1 MLDLSAL
8 QRAVQSM
15 SAVLAETENQAF
27 MTGLN
32 KVQQDAMIAGA
43 IQNFEFT
50 YELCWKFMRRWLEV
64 NLGSTYVEGVSRREL
79 FRLAHQSRL
88 IDEVDDWMLY
98 HRARNQTSHV
108 YDPKVAQEV
117 YTVARAFITNAS
129 ELLSRLH
136 AKND

>member
-8 QRAVQSM
+8 QRAVM
-15 SAVLAETENQAF
+15 SLEAVIGETRNETFMASLNEVQRSAF
-27 MTGLN
+27 
-32 KVQQDAMIAGA
+32 IAGA

-50 YELCWKFMRRWLEV
+50 YELCWKFMKRWLDL

-88 IDEVDDWMLY
+88 IDSVDDWMLF

-108 YDPKVAQEV
+108 YDRKVADEV
-117 YTVARAFITNAS
+117 YSVAVRFLPDAR
-129 ELLSRLH
+129 ELLQRIES
-136 AKND
+136 KND